1 MIRLAL
7 LVFTVVSAMACGAR
21 SIGTGTVGQGSALVP
36 PMPPHV
42 TSFQKW
48 EHLCFTGPN
57 QLADTSALIAEAGQ
71 QGWEMVAVDPSIM
84 CFKRPVL
91 PPAPRA
97 PTPAR

>member
-7 LVFTVVSAMACGAR
+7 LAFTVVSAMACGAR
-21 SIGTGTVGQGSALVP
+21 SIGTGAVGQGSALIP

-42 TSFQKW
+42 SSFQKW
-48 EHLCFTGPN
+48 EHLCFGGFD
-57 QLADTSALIAEAGQ
+57 QLEDASARIAEAGQ
-71 QGWEMVAVDPSIM
+71 QGWEMVGVAQSIM
-84 CFKRPVL
+84 CFKRPAP